1 MPPRSQRAAQAMAN
15 LAENDPALAS
25 LALWCDIHDAPD
37 ETRTCGQTILIGESF
52 SALPLREQIGI
63 LGHHIL
69 HVALRHAARMDGMR
83 RRLGKSFADQTYNLA
98 TDALVNEVL
107 ERAGHA
113 LPRPAVTLTTLLDEV
128 LKQDT
133 ERALGSWDV
142 GRLYMALI
150 NLDGAGRTRREA
162 YESKTAFRPD
172 LEGDE
177 HEEANDAASAWQTHV
192 TQALQVP
199 GASGRGIGAVLARVL
214 DLPRVE
220 TPWEV
225 HLRRLLA
232 KAMADAPRLSYRRP
246 RAGWIAAE
254 AEARLSRGPTPVF
267 EPGQARNRKRPRI
280 VVGLDSS
287 GSVNDTILS
296 FFAAEVAGIAR
307 RSGAETHLLCF
318 DETVYHHAVLK
329 PGQCEHALTSA
340 DVRRDGGTSFRDVMD
355 EARKIDPSIVVILTD
370 LDGPFG
376 PPPPFDVVWATPRAS
391 WSVPPFGKV
400 LSLAR

>member
-1 MPPRSQRAAQAMAN
+1 MAH

-25 LALWCDIHDAPD
+25 LALWCDIHDDPD
-37 ETRTCGQTILIGESF
+37 ETRTRGQTILIGESF

-107 ERAGHA
+107 EKAGHA

-128 LKQDT
+128 LQKDT
-133 ERALGSWDV
+133 ERPLGRWDAE
-142 GRLYMALI
+142 RLYMALVS
-150 NLDGAGRTRREA
+150 LDGSGRTRREA
-162 YESKTAFRPD
+162 YESKTAFKPD
-172 LEGDE
+172 LGGDGQ
-177 HEEANDAASAWQTHV
+177 EEANDAAIAWQTRV
-192 TQALQVP
+192 TQALQAP
-199 GASGRGIGAVLARVL
+199 GAAGRGIGAVLARVL

-232 KAMADAPRLSYRRP
+232 KAVAEAPRLSYRRP

-254 AEARLSRGPTPVF
+254 AEARRSHGPTPVF

-280 VVGLDSS
+280 VIGLDSS
-287 GSVNDTILS
+287 GSVSDVVLS
-296 FFAAEVAGIAR
+296 LFAAEVAGIAR

-318 DETVYHHAVLK
+318 DETVYNHVVLK
-329 PGQCEHALTSA
+329 PGQCENALTSA
-340 DVRRDGGTSFRDVMD
+340 ELRRNGGTSFLDVMD
-355 EARKIDPSIVVILTD
+355 AAREIDPSIVVILTD

-376 PPPPFDVVWATPRAS
+376 PPPRFDVVWATPRPT